1 MNNAWKRLLSAA
13 LAVILAVGLT
23 RPAVAAN
30 DGAETTDTATQSAP
44 VTSGD
49 NEAAPAADLV
59 NPQTVQIKVYR
70 NGDTS
75 QVYYT
80 TTFKVEKGAEVTP
93 LIEDYYS
100 SRYGFEVDGWFNDG
114 GWNNYVAGKNA
125 TELETV
131 TVNGWTNLYCMVTD
145 YNNVVVYGVTNGD
158 KDNAETLYEGKT
170 LYGTNL
176 VEYLNANA
184 GVAERPGYTL
194 DKWYNWDWF
203 GGKFGDDKLVT
214 GWTNVYVTYTANKYT
229 LSFNANGGTVDQA
242 SKEVTYDEAVGTLP
256 TPTKTGSTFAYW
268 QDSAGNKYT
277 EDTVYQVAGNTEL
290 TAVWNA
296 VDYTLTL
303 DFGGKGEFVN
313 EDRTVHYGT
322 AIGELPVGADTLFS
336 VRENGVFHKYFISGW
351 VDGDGNPV
359 TAETL
364 YNVEGNSTIY
374 AQYQMAPDSSCT
386 TDELLTIQCST
397 DESHRWVV
405 NWFGTYVNLDKK
417 SIAYDTENQRWT
429 AQVKFTGMFLVNL
442 GNIQDQHFGGYTHYY
457 DNDPVVINLYWDAQ
471 TNLWQVAEPVV
482 KTVYCHDAPAAP
494 SDATIQ
500 KLQKLIWIRDTNKL
514 KNNYRPT
521 GLKAGTYSAG
531 KMYTENGKFYVDL
544 TITDLD
550 AYIDEFETKFPSD
563 FGGYVTNEDE
573 TTAEFTYTLVYTGD
587 VYDYAQ
593 DGTGWEVDRAKS
605 NMTATDYTN
614 GKQLWVIDRYV
625 VTYTDGTANESVFAD
640 EVHNIPLAKREPRP
654 LLSLEITPVPATPLP
669 AGLPRLL
676 PRLRRA

>member
-13 LAVILAVGLT
+13 LAVVLAVGLT

-30 DGAETTDTATQSAP
+30 DGAETTDTTTQSAP

-80 TTFKVEKGAEVTP
+80 EKFQVEKGAEVTP

-131 TVNGWTNLYCMVTD
+131 TVNSWTNLHCMVTD

-158 KDNAETLYEGKT
+158 KDNAETLYEGKP

-351 VDGDGNPV
+351 EDGDGNPV

-364 YNVEGNSTIY
+364 YNVEGNSTIS

-471 TNLWQVAEPVV
+471 TNL
-482 KTVYCHDAPAAP
+482 
-494 SDATIQ
+494 
-500 KLQKLIWIRDTNKL
+500 
-514 KNNYRPT
+514 
-521 GLKAGTYSAG
+521 
-531 KMYTENGKFYVDL
+531 
-544 TITDLD
+544 
-550 AYIDEFETKFPSD
+550 
-563 FGGYVTNEDE
+563 
-573 TTAEFTYTLVYTGD
+573 
-587 VYDYAQ
+587 
-593 DGTGWEVDRAKS
+593 
-605 NMTATDYTN
+605 
-614 GKQLWVIDRYV
+614 
-625 VTYTDGTANESVFAD
+625 
-640 EVHNIPLAKREPRP
+640 
-654 LLSLEITPVPATPLP
+654 
-669 AGLPRLL
+669 
-676 PRLRRA
+676 